1 MAYIASYR
9 VMLYSKHSCPSC
21 ICTRRLCILTQ
32 MFRILASGFCSS
44 RPYTFSIG
52 ITLARPPVV
61 LLYCQLTCTMNIF
74 QKLVLWT
81 DMNSGLVNNTLQL
94 NYSRYVNVNLP
105 YIYTYIYLIIL
116 HLYLQLL
123 TLQSL
128 DCVILY

>member
-1 MAYIASYR
+1 
-9 VMLYSKHSCPSC
+9 
-21 ICTRRLCILTQ
+21 
-32 MFRILASGFCSS
+32 
-44 RPYTFSIG
+44 
-52 ITLARPPVV
+52 
-61 LLYCQLTCTMNIF
+61 
-74 QKLVLWT
+74 
-81 DMNSGLVNNTLQL
+81 MNSGLVNNTLQL